1 MSSRIARAWPALVV
15 AALAIAP
22 AWGANAPI
30 YKCFDSHLSLVY
42 TDIPCKDGEQLDIR
56 AGDADPAAV
65 ARLERTRD
73 QLDQS
78 AAQRMLDERRA
89 AERHAALPVASQQ
102 YPSEAQNEYEPLDY
116 GYWTYPAAVRPPHRH
131 LRPRPLHQGQGVA
144 PRPPYVVPR
153 P

>member
-1 MSSRIARAWPALVV
+1 MSSRLARAWPALVV
-15 AALAIAP
+15 ATLAIAP

-56 AGDADPAAV
+56 AGDADPVAV
-65 ARLERTRD
+65 ARLERARD

-89 AERHAALPVASQQ
+89 AERRAAVVPAPQ
-102 YPSEAQNEYEPLDY
+102 YPSLAQNDYEPLDY
-116 GYWTYPAAVRPPHRH
+116 GYAVYPAFVRPPHRH
-131 LRPRPLHQGQGVA
+131 PRPQALHERPGFA
-144 PRPPYVVPR
+144 PRPPFIVPR